1 MALNSRQKGKAGEL
15 EAAQALRDLFGW
27 ECGRSV
33 QHSGTQDSADL
44 RVSSTPGLWIEV
56 KRVERLCVPKTMAT
70 AVKQCGRK
78 TPVLLHRPN
87 RSPVGWMLT
96 IRLSDLPAL
105 AHAYDAAEGVP
116 MAAPQVPSEA
126 AGADTGG
133 AETGRHARRVP
144 ASARQGSHSDS
155 QGHARDDGGNSSGRM
170 GTHPPR

>member
-15 EAAQALRDLFGW
+15 EAAQVLRDLFGW
-27 ECGRSV
+27 DCARSV

-56 KRVERLCVPKTMAT
+56 KRVERLNVPKTMAT

-96 IRLSDLPAL
+96 IRLTDLPLL

-116 MAAPQVPSEA
+116 MAAPKVSGEA
-126 AGADTGG
+126 AGENFRGG
-133 AETGRHARRVP
+133 ETGRDARGVSP
-144 ASARQGSHSDS
+144 ATGQGVDPNSPVNP
-155 QGHARDDGGNSSGRM
+155 GDDGGNAPRRM
-170 GTHPPR
+170 GAYSPR